1 MGKNMAVSNDI
12 LRYKKNK
19 LASLFAIGGLVFNCL
34 YFMLFY
40 SINNSSLYKLL
51 IGFSVVLTLAVL
63 LVAFYSSESV
73 KNYKKIFVAVLAVL
87 AAVQIAR
94 IFIYPLQVIKITEE
108 LRAAQ
113 PGGEAKYVTFYFGA
127 GLTPSAAGSLLI
139 VYLAL
144 SAACFVCSS
153 VIGYVYATRLEKH
166 VKAIQ
171 SGEIDIDAVLKETD
185 AFAIGVSDGLVDDAL
200 KSAVTEEEEV
210 R

>member
-1 MGKNMAVSNDI
+1 MEKNMAVSNDI

-127 GLTPSAAGSLLI
+127 GRARTNFL
-139 VYLAL
+139 
-144 SAACFVCSS
+144 F
-153 VIGYVYATRLEKH
+153 R
-166 VKAIQ
+166 KAI
-171 SGEIDIDAVLKETD
+171 
-185 AFAIGVSDGLVDDAL
+185 
-200 KSAVTEEEEV
+200 
-210 R
+210 

>member
-1 MGKNMAVSNDI
+1 MEKNMAVSNDI

-40 SINNSSLYKLL
+40 SINNSLLYKLL

-94 IFIYPLQVIKITEE
+94 IFISPKNCA
-108 LRAAQ
+108 RRSPAARRS
-113 PGGEAKYVTFYFGA
+113 T
-127 GLTPSAAGSLLI
+127 
-139 VYLAL
+139 
-144 SAACFVCSS
+144 
-153 VIGYVYATRLEKH
+153 
-166 VKAIQ
+166 
-171 SGEIDIDAVLKETD
+171 
-185 AFAIGVSDGLVDDAL
+185 
-200 KSAVTEEEEV
+200 
-210 R
+210 